1 MRYALC
7 LSLFV
12 FLWTSPKLAAQVN
25 PEYVETSVFLM
36 VQRVGGTEVPA
47 MIMNEQVYL
56 PVVEIFN
63 FLKIKNVASPTCDSI
78 GGFYINPDTPYVV
91 DQLHNR
97 IKFGKRVI
105 QTKPDDMIRTETCL
119 YLRSFFFGEVFGL
132 DCEFKSKS
140 MSVIMNTKIE
150 LPVIRDMRLEFMRT
164 NIVKMKGEVV
174 ADTTIAHSHPFF
186 KFGMAD
192 WAVTA
197 NQELGGEKQ
206 SRLNLALGGIVF
218 GGEARVNLQYSAGQ
232 PFLEKYQQYL
242 WRLVNN
248 ERKLFR
254 QISIGKI
261 ASGATSSLFNPV
273 LGVQVTNAPTTYR
286 RSFGTYTLSDYT
298 EPDWAVELY
307 VNNVL
312 VDYKKADASGFFTFE
327 VPLMYGATNVLLRFY
342 GTYGE
347 EKSKSEYINIPY
359 NFLPAG
365 ELQYTASAGIVQDS
379 MLSRFSRLNANYGL
393 GKSLAVGAG
402 VEYLSSVTSGSFM
415 PFVNT
420 SVRLGQKILFSGEY
434 TYGVRGKG
442 ILNYRTPRNFQIE
455 LNYTIYDRNQKA
467 INFNYLEE
475 RKASISFPLKA
486 RGFSVYSRFSAAQN
500 IMPTTKY
507 VTADWLLS
515 GVFFGISTNLTTY
528 AMLADLANPY
538 IYSNLALG
546 LRLPAKIMLR
556 PQLQFEYSSMQLML
570 AKVEV
575 EKQFM
580 NKGYLN
586 LSYEYNFKTALQNIQ
601 FGFRYELGMAQASFN
616 YRRSN
621 QINTFSESASG
632 SLMVDAKN
640 KFIGAS
646 NRASVGKGGV
656 VLMPFLDNNAN
667 GKYDKGEPKV
677 LGLKISI
684 NGGRVQQ
691 SKRDSVIRIYDL
703 EPYMGYL
710 IELNSFSFDNIAWQ
724 MRMKNVRVMV
734 DPNQFKMV
742 EIPITIMGEAAG
754 VVSLRGAGGDVGY
767 GRITVIFYTG
777 KGKYFAKTLTE
788 PDGYFSFLG
797 LPGGSY
803 IARIDTSQMRK
814 LGMTATPDGIPFTM
828 RGGSEGDFKDGLDF
842 VITKNKTEDEKKV
855 DEGRKTEELQVPV
868 KEEPKGK
875 EVVTVYV
882 IQIAESQTYVEPSFY
897 KTKFKLSE
905 DVLVFKRDGW
915 YKYFIRQFPTATEAQ
930 TALDKSGI
938 SGFVIAVD
946 ETLLKKHPQ

>member
-1 MRYALC
+1 MEVLRKKYKSLIWRYAWC
-7 LSLFV
+7 LSLFILLMPQTIV
-12 FLWTSPKLAAQVN
+12 AQTE
-25 PEYVETSVFLM
+25 PEYEEISVFLM
-36 VQRVGGTEVPA
+36 VQRVGGIEVPA
-47 MIMNEQVYL
+47 MYMNAQVYL
-56 PVVEIFN
+56 PVQEIFN

-78 GGFYINPDTPYVV
+78 NGFFINPDTPYVV

-97 IKFGKRVI
+97 IRFGNRVI

-132 DCEFKSKS
+132 DCAFNFRSL
-140 MSVIMNTKIE
+140 SVIMNTKIE

-174 ADTTIAHSHPFF
+174 ADTTIAHSHPLFR
-186 KFGMAD
+186 FGMAD

-206 SRLNLALGGIVF
+206 SRFNLALGGIVA

-232 PFLEKYQQYL
+232 PFQERYQQYL

-248 ERKLFR
+248 DRKVFK
-254 QISIGKI
+254 QISAGKI
-261 ASGATSSLFNPV
+261 ASGATSSLFYPV

-298 EPDWAVELY
+298 EPEWAVELY

-347 EKSKSEYINIPY
+347 EKSKQQYINIPY

-365 ELQYTASAGIVQDS
+365 EFQYTASAGVVQDS
-379 MLSRFSRLNANYGL
+379 ILSRFSRINANYGL
-393 GKSLAVGAG
+393 GKSMAVGAG
-402 VEYLSSVTSGSFM
+402 MEYLSSVTSGAFM

-420 SVRLGQKILFSGEY
+420 SMRLGSNLLFSGEY

-442 ILNYRTPRNFQIE
+442 ILNYRTAKNFQVE
-455 LNYTIYDRNQKA
+455 LNYTRYDPNQKA

-475 RKASISFPLKA
+475 RKASVSFPIKS
-486 RGFSVYSRFSAAQN
+486 RKFSIYSRISCSQN

-507 VTADWLLS
+507 LTADWLLS
-515 GVFFGISTNLTTY
+515 GVVFGVSTNLTTY
-528 AMLADLANPY
+528 AMLADLSNPY
-538 IYSNLALG
+538 IYSNLSLG
-546 LRLPAKIMLR
+546 LRLPGKLMFR
-556 PQLQFEYSSMQLML
+556 PQAQFEYSGMQLML
-570 AKVEV
+570 VKGEV
-575 EKQFM
+575 EKQFLRS
-580 NKGYLN
+580 GYLN
-586 LSYEYNFKTALQNIQ
+586 LSYEYNFKTSLQNIQ
-601 FGFRYELGMAQASFN
+601 VGFRYEFSMAQTSFN

-621 QINTFSESASG
+621 AINTFSESASG
-632 SLMVDAKN
+632 SLLVDAKTH
-640 KFIGAS
+640 FIGAS

-656 VLMPFLDNNAN
+656 VLMPFLDMNGN
-667 GKYDKGEPKV
+667 GKYDKGESKV

-734 DPNQFKMV
+734 DPDQFKMV

-754 VVSLRGAGGDVGY
+754 VVTKREAGGDIGY
-767 GRITVIFYTG
+767 GRITVMFYTS
-777 KGKYFAKTLTE
+777 KGKYFAKTLTEE

-797 LPGGSY
+797 LPAGSY
-803 IARIDTSQMRK
+803 IARIDTAQMRILNK
-814 LGMTATPDGIPFTM
+814 TATPEGIPFTLK
-828 RGGSEGDFKDGLDF
+828 GGRDGDVKDGLDF
-842 VITKNKTEDEKKV
+842 I
-855 DEGRKTEELQVPV
+855 
-868 KEEPKGK
+868 
-875 EVVTVYV
+875 
-882 IQIAESQTYVEPSFY
+882 I
-897 KTKFKLSE
+897 KLN
-905 DVLVFKRDGW
+905 
-915 YKYFIRQFPTATEAQ
+915 
-930 TALDKSGI
+930 
-938 SGFVIAVD
+938 
-946 ETLLKKHPQ
+946 